1 VSAVTVEERAGGV
14 RFSVPVQPRA
24 SRSEV
29 AGIQQGAL
37 KVRLQAPPVDGAA
50 NEALVDFLAD
60 SLDVP
65 RRMIRI
71 VSGESS
77 RSKVVEALGV
87 SVAAV
92 RLARGLT
99 DADPD
104 RFRRRPARG
113 LAQPLAGAG
122 HKVGA
127 HSVAKPR
134 SWPQAAPCW
143 S

>member
-14 RFSVPVQPRA
+14 RFSVRVQPRA

-92 RLARGLT
+92 
-99 DADPD
+99 
-104 RFRRRPARG
+104 
-113 LAQPLAGAG
+113 AQLAGEG
-122 HKVGA
+122 
-127 HSVAKPR
+127 
-134 SWPQAAPCW
+134 
-143 S
+143 